1 MLRLPYDCVRLP
13 AGKPVCLRGFG
24 LSSIL
29 VPMPLF
35 LLTAPSGVGK
45 TTALQRSVL
54 RARQQGLR
62 VGGVLSLAQPHG
74 RLPHPSALWLEDIA
88 TGRRRLLAHVAAPA
102 EASVGIWRFLEAT
115 VAWGNALLADA
126 ADADLLVVDEIG
138 PLELN
143 LGKGLHAA
151 FAALRWGRYHRAVV
165 AVRPALVEQLADA
178 LAPRQPKVI
187 RLTPENRDTI
197 PLLLV
202 P

>member
-1 MLRLPYDCVRLP
+1 
-13 AGKPVCLRGFG
+13 
-24 LSSIL
+24 
-29 VPMPLF
+29 MPLF

-74 RLPHPSALWLEDIA
+74 HPPHPSALWLEDIA

-143 LGKGLHAA
+143 LGKVLISQI
-151 FAALRWGRYHRAVV
+151 FPAVKFTMKSIT
-165 AVRPALVEQLADA
+165 PKIDLFSE
-178 LAPRQPKVI
+178 KVI
-187 RLTPENRDTI
+187 MPA
-197 PLLLV
+197 V
-202 P
+202 